1 MRREEFADWLSRR
14 SYKGAPLT
22 PTANRNRLGWLRA
35 LERTLPLI
43 GLEHSDLDAVHSAG
57 EWSGLLASLS
67 AMRSDWR
74 ANEAAARSLS
84 PEAPDPSGQINNIL
98 ATARLYGHFADG
110 KDPNHD
116 ADEELL
122 PADIKGADRIRQ
134 YALDTYIFPARNEG
148 RATVA
153 IPVREVHDALG
164 FSERWANVCQALTR
178 PTFLELAA
186 VNPPRCEG
194 PEVSS
199 TTVFHYDLE
208 AAPFDQG
215 AVEAA
220 LARLGD
226 VIKDDAIKMFAV
238 RLPDGREIA
247 VQRDVKPAQIWVE
260 GDVTVPLADKT
271 ETYAAD
277 RGRHSGLTP
286 RLSHR
291 SPYAQSVTLVR
302 LSSWPAFHQLIDQY
316 VESQNSSPRATLKEA
331 DPPMSVQGPTNLILY
346 GPPGTGKTFATASE
360 AVRLCS
366 PHVDL
371 KDRAAVEVEYR
382 RLVEAR
388 QVEFVT
394 FHQSYS
400 YEDFVEGLR
409 PPVASS
415 DGEGDEDKSGF
426 RLEVSPG
433 VFHRIATRAAA
444 SKGSTGKSFDLTG
457 RQVFKMSI
465 GEAANPEDAYL
476 FEESLANGYAL
487 LGFGQIDWTDD
498 RFAKR
503 DAMIEAWKAA
513 EPEAEPPTARSAS
526 VQCPD
531 MFRNWIKPG
540 DILIVSK
547 GNGSFRAI
555 GEVTGPYEYASRDDG
570 GYFHR
575 RAVDWLWSDRNGVP
589 VEEIYARRFSMRTL
603 YMLASSDLNM
613 SALQRYITSQEPGG
627 PPEPFVLIIDEI
639 NRANISKV
647 FGELITLLEPDKR
660 ITPEGGGLRVRLPYS
675 REAFGVPAN
684 LHVVGTM
691 NTADR
696 SIALLDTAL
705 RRRFEFRELMPDPE
719 LKELKDAS
727 ARCNVDLGKLL
738 RALNDRIEYLFDRE
752 HQIGH
757 AYFITCDS
765 RDALD
770 AVMRHKVIPLL
781 AEYFYED
788 WSKVALVLGD
798 ADAGKPG
805 RFLDRVELK
814 PPAGPDFEG
823 GDTRWRWTVRKDFA
837 PDAYADVQ

>member
-1 MRREEFADWLSRR
+1 MNEAGFKAWLEGRTIQPKAMSTRMSAVRRIERVLAD
-14 SYKGAPLT
+14 
-22 PTANRNRLGWLRA
+22 LG
-35 LERTLPLI
+35 LPY
-43 GLEHSDLDAVHSAG
+43 SDLDEAFDADRLASVSASIKALRSDALAGGQAYRALLPDSEKPAGRLSNFGAWLGQYRQFRAG
-57 EWSGLLASLS
+57 E
-67 AMRSDWR
+67 
-74 ANEAAARSLS
+74 
-84 PEAPDPSGQINNIL
+84 APGD
-98 ATARLYGHFADG
+98 
-110 KDPNHD
+110 K
-116 ADEELL
+116 
-122 PADIKGADRIRQ
+122 PADVIRQ
-134 YALDTYIFPARNEG
+134 YALDSYIIPAREEE
-148 RATVA
+148 RVSVA
-153 IPVREVHDALG
+153 IPVRAVHDALG
-164 FSERWANVCQALTR
+164 LTQAWANVCQALTGSK
-178 PTFLELAA
+178 FLDIAE
-186 VNPPRCEG
+186 VDPPRTEG
-194 PEVSS
+194 PPVSS
-199 TTVFHYDLE
+199 TTIFHYDLE
-208 AAPFDQG
+208 PIPFTQE

-226 VIKDDAIKMFAV
+226 VIKDDAVKMFAV
-238 RLPDGREIA
+238 RLPDGREIDI
-247 VQRDVKPAQIWVE
+247 QRDRPPAQIWVE
-260 GDVTVPLADKT
+260 GHVAVPLADKV
-271 ETYAAD
+271 EPYAKD

-291 SPYAQSVTLVR
+291 APNAQSATMVKVSGWAAFQQLV
-302 LSSWPAFHQLIDQY
+302 DQY
-316 VESQNSSPRATLKEA
+316 VQGGRSAPDSAPQEHASSMPVV
-331 DPPMSVQGPTNLILY
+331 SPTNLILY
-346 GPPGTGKTFATASE
+346 GPPGTGKTFATARE
-360 AVRLCS
+360 AVKLCS
-366 PHVDL
+366 SGVNLD
-371 KDRAAVEVEYR
+371 DRTAVEAEYR

-409 PPVASS
+409 PPVSS
-415 DGEGDEDKSGF
+415 KDGEGDEDKSGF

-476 FEESLANGYAL
+476 FEESLENGYAL
-487 LGFGQIDWTDD
+487 LGFGEIDWSDE

-503 DAMIEAWKAA
+503 DAMIEAWK
-513 EPEAEPPTARSAS
+513 EEQPDAEPPTPRSAS

-540 DILIVSK
+540 DIVIVSK

-555 GEVTGPYEYASRDDG
+555 GEVTGPYKYAPREDG

-575 RAVDWLWSDRNGVP
+575 RAVNWLWSDRTGVP
-589 VEEIYARRFSMRTL
+589 VEEIYAKRFSMRTL
-603 YMLASSDLNM
+603 YMLTPSDLNM
-613 SALQRYITSQEPGG
+613 VALERYITSQEPGG

-660 ITPEGGGLRVRLPYS
+660 TTPEGGGLTVRLPYS
-675 REAFGVPAN
+675 KQAFGVPAN
-684 LHVVGTM
+684 LHVIGTM

-705 RRRFEFRELMPDPE
+705 RRRFEFRELMPDPDLPE
-719 LKELKDAS
+719 LKAAG
-727 ARCNVDLGKLL
+727 ARCGVDLSKLL
-738 RALNDRIEYLFDRE
+738 RTLNDRIEYLFDRE

-757 AYFITCDS
+757 AYFIKCAS
-765 RDALD
+765 RDDVD

-798 ADAGKPG
+798 ADADRPG
-805 RFLDRVELK
+805 RFLDRAELK
-814 PPAGPDFEG
+814 PPAGLTFEG
-823 GDTRWRWTVRKDFA
+823 GDVRWRWTVRSAFA
-837 PDAYADVQ
+837 PDAYSDFQ